1 MTVAGSVAPAG
12 PVDSWATVTI
22 PNGETDVSAWP
33 AASVDVAPSS
43 AQREVTNA
51 VAIAV
56 AEAPA
61 AASDPAEAPDDADA
75 PPEDVEPPFDP
86 SPPPEIVIET
96 ARAVVSDTPV
106 DGRVQR
112 YGESVVREVLGAT
125 FLEEIEAPGRPGFG
139 ERG

>member
-1 MTVAGSVAPAG
+1 
-12 PVDSWATVTI
+12 
-22 PNGETDVSAWP
+22 
-33 AASVDVAPSS
+33 
-43 AQREVTNA
+43 

-56 AEAPA
+56 AEAPV
-61 AASDPAEAPDDADA
+61 AASDTADVPDDSDA

-86 SPPPEIVIET
+86 GPPPEIVET
-96 ARAVVSDTPV
+96 ARSIGSGMPVV
-106 DGRVQR
+106 DGGIQR